1 MKNIWETCYRE
12 RTYTVDPISKRRL
25 PNNGEEDKFYVE
37 GHHEPLYHE
46 RFLTK
51 HRNCEYQEM

>member
-1 MKNIWETCYRE
+1 MKYMETCYRK
-12 RTYTVDPISKRRL
+12 TYTVDPISKRRL

-37 GHHEPLYHE
+37 GHHEPIVS
-46 RFLTK
+46 RKVLTK